1 MKPTLVQPQLQWI
14 LLLQDRSP
22 PAHRKS
28 LRGVQAVNRDADSI
42 YGHRLLVGSA
52 PPSCQGKCGSCN
64 PCNPIHVSVGSP
76 HGTLTQQEYYPE
88 VWRCKC
94 GNRLF
99 MPWNVQGTYSCKAT
113 STVLR
118 ATSNDIS
125 RRNLLTLRKHSS
137 SRCKGG
143 LLLLD
148 RAGHWKLARTL
159 RNTTALI
166 DQREFRGCNDS
177 EVIIRMGSERE
188 IAQVCTHLVTMTQ
201 SVWKT

>member
-1 MKPTLVQPQLQWI
+1 MKPTVVQPQLQWI

-28 LRGVQAVNRDADSI
+28 LRGVQAVNREADSI

-113 STVLR
+113 STSTYSR

-137 SRCKGG
+137 SRCKGYYSWIE
-143 LLLLD
+143 LD
-148 RAGHWKLARTL
+148 IESQPELCETPPHW
-159 RNTTALI
+159 LI
-166 DQREFRGCNDS
+166 NANLGAAMIQKS
-177 EVIIRMGSERE
+177 S
-188 IAQVCTHLVTMTQ
+188 
-201 SVWKT
+201 SVWEVRERLHRSAPTL

>member
-1 MKPTLVQPQLQWI
+1 MKPTVVQPQLQWI

-99 MPWNVQGTYSCKAT
+99 MP
-113 STVLR
+113 
-118 ATSNDIS
+118 
-125 RRNLLTLRKHSS
+125 
-137 SRCKGG
+137 
-143 LLLLD
+143 
-148 RAGHWKLARTL
+148 
-159 RNTTALI
+159 
-166 DQREFRGCNDS
+166 
-177 EVIIRMGSERE
+177 
-188 IAQVCTHLVTMTQ
+188 
-201 SVWKT
+201 